1 LEFDGVGSLSL
12 SLFPLSG
19 NSLADSSES
28 HRYDYAGSWDSVANH
43 QANLFGTSPDSL
55 STDRAIRFYT
65 SQGVPVQKLVLGT
78 SPSLSL
84 FCSCSLTGGMQVF
97 RCTGDHSQTV
107 KDLVDHSKESVLG
120 HGKQVNLK
128 LHLSSPLLLANPTLL
143 EQVPT
148 ITKFSPSPLRENT
161 MILTSC
167 RLPVSLKQTNGSL
180 MIPLRPH
187 SQKLNS
193 STRIH

>member
-1 LEFDGVGSLSL
+1 MREMDQYLSFWNLMAYVSSSCLLPFRTVSANGS
-12 SLFPLSG
+12 PLC
-19 NSLADSSES
+19 
-28 HRYDYAGSWDSVANH
+28 RYDYAGSWDSVANH

-107 KDLVDHSKESVLG
+107 KDLVNHSKESVLD
-120 HGKQVNLK
+120 HGKQVNFQT
-128 LHLSSPLLLANPTLL
+128 PCTL
-143 EQVPT
+143 PYC
-148 ITKFSPSPLRENT
+148 FAR
-161 MILTSC
+161 
-167 RLPVSLKQTNGSL
+167 
-180 MIPLRPH
+180 
-187 SQKLNS
+187 
-193 STRIH
+193 